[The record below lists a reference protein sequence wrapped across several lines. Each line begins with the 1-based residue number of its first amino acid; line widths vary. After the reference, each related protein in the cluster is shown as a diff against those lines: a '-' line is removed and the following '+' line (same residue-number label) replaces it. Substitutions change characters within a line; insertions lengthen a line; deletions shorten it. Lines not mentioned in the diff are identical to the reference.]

1 MQRIQELDRFHFV
14 LKDLFKNKDNE
25 FTMITKNKVYM
36 KVHMHPYILEKRIK
50 NNETEYSMKL
60 MY

>member
-1 MQRIQELDRFHFV
+1 MTRIQELDRFQFI
-14 LKDLFKNKDNE
+14 LKKLFTNKDNE

-36 KVHMHPYILEKRIK
+36 KVHMYPYILEKRIQ
-50 NNETEYSMKL
+50 NNETNYSMKL

>member
-1 MQRIQELDRFHFV
+1 MAIIQELDRFQFI
-14 LKDLFKNKDNE
+14 LKKLFTNKDNE
-25 FTMITKNKVYM
+25 FTMITKNKVCM
-36 KVHMHPYILEKRIK
+36 KVHMYPYILEKKIR